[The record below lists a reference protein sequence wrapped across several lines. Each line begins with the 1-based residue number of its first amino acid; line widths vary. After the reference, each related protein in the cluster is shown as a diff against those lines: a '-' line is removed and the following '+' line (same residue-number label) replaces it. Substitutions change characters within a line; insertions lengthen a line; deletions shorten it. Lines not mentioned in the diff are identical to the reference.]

1 MKKFREKASANY
13 QIRLRPNRELENV
26 FRAYETS
33 WETELLE
40 SEQNRQIYC
49 ELIDLGQKKD
59 SETVRE
65 VKKISKIT
73 FDKPKSDD
81 DGEEQIAAVV
91 EEKPK
96 WWTQVSVE
104 SSRPKT
110 LVEISIVKIAKTF
123 KSGSISERI
132 WCQDAED
139 IGLLTDI
146 ELPMLDLLEFD
157 VKIFI
162 LIDSFKNWNINR
174 MKLSGSVLCKQNYVM
189 FLNFRIS

>member
-26 FRAYETS
+26 FRAYESS

-59 SETVRE
+59 SEKVRE
-65 VKKISKIT
+65 VKKTSKIT
-73 FDKPKSDD
+73 FDNPKTDD
-81 DGEEQIAAVV
+81 DEQIAAVV

-162 LIDSFKNWNINR
+162 LIDSFKNWNFNR